1 MKKALKTIVL
11 LLLFIIV
18 FPSLA
23 GFAVMALWNSLIPAI
38 CGFATITFLQ
48 GVGLFFLGQLLTGG
62 FLLALFLIGGGIH
75 TLWHRNGAWNNHWH
89 NMTDEQRREF
99 ITRRRREHFGFR
111 NRQNKNEDATE

>member
-1 MKKALKTIVL
+1 MKKTLKAIIL
-11 LLLFIIV
+11 LLLFLIV

-23 GFAVMALWNSLIPAI
+23 GVAVMALWNSLIPAI

-62 FLLALFLIGGGIH
+62 FLLALFFIAGGMH
-75 TLWHRNGAWNNHWH
+75 ALVHRQSEWKSHWH

-99 ITRRRREHFGFR
+99 INRRRREHFGFR